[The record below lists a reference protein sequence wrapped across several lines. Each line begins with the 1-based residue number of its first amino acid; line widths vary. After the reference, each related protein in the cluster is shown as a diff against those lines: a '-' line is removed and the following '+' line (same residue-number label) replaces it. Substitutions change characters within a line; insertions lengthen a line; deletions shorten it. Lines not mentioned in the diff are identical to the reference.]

1 MTNNQNTPILYFNG
15 TIYGNPGV
23 SAVLC
28 RNETIH
34 SICKQKDFNA
44 DFPVLDKDLRSIHPE
59 EILDT
64 QVKMTIVNR
73 KKYIQN
79 DI

>member
-1 MTNNQNTPILYFNG
+1 MTNNKNTPIFYFNG
-15 TIYGNPGV
+15 TVYGNPCV

-34 SICKQKDFNA
+34 SICKQEDLNA
-44 DFPVLDKDLRSIHPE
+44 DSTVLDKDLRSIHPE

-64 QVKMTIVNR
+64 QVKMTITNR

>member
-44 DFPVLDKDLRSIHPE
+44 DFPVLDKDLRSIHP
-59 EILDT
+59 
-64 QVKMTIVNR
+64 
-73 KKYIQN
+73 
-79 DI
+79 